1 MSREKYLRQAVSM
14 SLAFGLL
21 AAPVWMPADLAAPVR
36 SFSVAEAAAVGAA
49 DVVLVGTVQSKLG
62 AGTDWAPADGATIMQ
77 PVGNGKYQL
86 KGKLPKGNYEFKVAI
101 GGSWNEN
108 YGAGG
113 ARDGG
118 NISLKLAAEK
128 EVTFTYDS
136 LSHEMILLD
145 RLDQTIYYKGSLQ
158 YSLDEEVVA
167 EDQEIEITEEMQKT
181 RLQNEALIQEI
192 SPIVV
197 TLTSGYITYPLYFLQ
212 ANYPGHTFSL
222 SGSAETGYILQ
233 YAYSETNADVVYATA
248 AILKYYLGSSAWF
261 STVVS
266 NCLSIAQSGG
276 YAPYAASGDYNIPS
290 SNVQSYAQACI
301 NSYGLGKQAANVTSQ
316 IWTYGKNEINANR
329 PFILWINSSTSYS
342 NHAVTAF
349 GWYNYIDAGINNY
362 CFFKVN
368 DGYSTAASR
377 YVYVNTCSGT
387 MTKIV

>member
-136 LSHEMILLD
+136 LSHETTVSYEGMEADQAAAKKAEAAQGRVVVLAGTVQSKAGAQKDWDPGDMATRMKPLGHDTYSLSVDLPAGTYYYKIAVGGSWAENYGLGGNFDGANVQLTLPKAQKVTFYYNDKTHAIADSTSYKLLD
-145 RLDQTIYYKGSLQ
+145 AASLP
-158 YSLDEEVVA
+158 
-167 EDQEIEITEEMQKT
+167 K
-181 RLQNEALIQEI
+181 
-192 SPIVV
+192 
-197 TLTSGYITYPLYFLQ
+197 
-212 ANYPGHTFSL
+212 L
-222 SGSAETGYILQ
+222 SGSFGALKDDTMQDLQLAEFYQQTV
-233 YAYSETNADVVYATA
+233 E
-248 AILKYYLGSSAWF
+248 LKAGSYEVKVAQKGKKPLTQ
-261 STVVS
+261 TVH
-266 NCLSIAQSGG
+266 IKKDG
-276 YAPYAASGDYNIPS
+276 
-290 SNVQSYAQACI
+290 
-301 NSYGLGKQAANVTSQ
+301 
-316 IWTYGKNEINANR
+316 
-329 PFILWINSSTSYS
+329 
-342 NHAVTAF
+342 AVTFYYDSKENRLIA
-349 GWYNYIDAGINNY
+349 D
-362 CFFKVN
+362 
-368 DGYSTAASR
+368 DGRISEKLSR
-377 YVYVNTCSGT
+377 QDLR
-387 MTKIV
+387 